1 MKGEMKMNKETY
13 VNGVQKVQENLKEIK
28 LEAKKL
34 RNGKTI
40 QIASEQGMTFKRIHG
55 QPGQYMA
62 THPLGASTDEV
73 NAGLDMLVKGGYVES
88 YQQFLLDFQ
97 IQFKVNEDLSTIQG
111 REIFYNPP
119 DSTEFQR
126 LARIP
131 RKEVVQQLCCY
142 LNASVLLRTIPFH
155 THGHE
160 PKDDGFGKII
170 YEGEAGR
177 GWLNYIAAVA
187 GPGDKISI
195 GMSPSWLH
203 TGRASGSRNADEKS
217 FGKMMKDA
225 GIPTVAKPAKGWVW
239 DNHFGLNVN
248 ADIRGY
254 YIDVEM
260 HDGLPMLTVIST
272 KQKENSSESRS
283 NPTTA
288 PKRGRSNRA
297 RITKAVRGRPR
308 RR

>member
-1 MKGEMKMNKETY
+1 MNKETY
-13 VNGVQKVQENLKEIK
+13 VNGVLKVQENLKDIK
-28 LEAKKL
+28 LKAKKL
-34 RNGKTI
+34 KNGKAI
-40 QIASEQGMTFKRIHG
+40 QIASEEGMTFKRIFG

-62 THPLGASTDEV
+62 THPMGASTDDV
-73 NAGLDMLVKGGYVES
+73 IAGLDMLVQCGYVES

-97 IQFKVNEDLSTIQG
+97 IQFKVNEDLSKIQG

-131 RKEVVQQLCCY
+131 RQEVVQQLCCY

-155 THGHE
+155 TSGSE
-160 PKDDGFGKII
+160 PKVDNGVTL

-203 TGRASGSRNADEKS
+203 TGRARNSRNAVEKS
-217 FGKMMKDA
+217 FGKMVRDA
-225 GIPTVAKPAKGWVW
+225 KIPTVITPAKGWVW
-239 DNHFGLNVN
+239 RNHFGLNVN

-260 HDGLPMLTVIST
+260 HDGIPMLTVVST

-283 NPTTA
+283 NPTAA

-297 RITKAVRGRPR
+297 RIAKAARGSPR